1 MKTMESAPERT
12 AAPDDS
18 PPKPITYIEAIT
30 QALHEEMERDER
42 IFLIGEDIAGYGG
55 VFKAT
60 KNLYE
65 RFGPSRV
72 IDSPISENFLVQG
85 AVGAALAGLIPS
97 PEIQFDDF
105 TSLAVDGI
113 VEHAA
118 KMRYRS
124 GGMWTCP
131 MVIRICC
138 GAGVGGGLYHSQF
151 NASWFMHCPGLV
163 VVAPSNPYD
172 AKGLLKAAFRGQ
184 NPVLYY
190 EHKRLYRTVKQA
202 IPKDD
207 FIVPLGKAA
216 VAREGRHVTV
226 VSYSLMLQRS
236 LEAAAKLAEEG
247 IEVEVVDLRTL
258 SPYDHETILNS
269 VRKTARC
276 AVVYESSRTMG
287 VGTEIAAM
295 VAQEGFEFL
304 DAPVVRISPPD
315 APQEP
320 FAPILAEHYLPNADR
335 IAEEIR
341 TLVAY

>member
-1 MKTMESAPERT
+1 MKTMDSAPAPT
-12 AAPDDS
+12 AAPSDTQT
-18 PPKPITYIEAIT
+18 ITYIEAIT
-30 QALHEEMERDER
+30 QGLTEEMERDER
-42 IFLIGEDIAGYGG
+42 IFLIGEDIASYGG

-65 RFGPSRV
+65 RFGPLRV

-131 MVIRICC
+131 MVIRVCC

-202 IPKDD
+202 VPKHDYV
-207 FIVPLGKAA
+207 VPLGKAA
-216 VAREGRHVTV
+216 VAREGKHATI

-236 LEAAAKLAEEG
+236 LDAANKLAAEG

-258 SPYDHETILNS
+258 SPYDHETILES
-269 VRKTARC
+269 VKKTGRC
-276 AVVYESSRTMG
+276 AAVYESSRTMG
-287 VGTEIAAM
+287 VGAEIAAM
-295 VAQEGFEFL
+295 VAEEGFSYL
-304 DAPVVRISPPD
+304 DAPVIRISPPD

-320 FAPILAEHYLPNADR
+320 FAPTLAEHYLPNADR
-335 IAEEIR
+335 IAQAIR
-341 TLVAY
+341 ELVAY

>member
-1 MKTMESAPERT
+1 MKTMESAPAHA
-12 AAPDDS
+12 AAPNDT
-18 PPKPITYIEAIT
+18 PAAPITYIEAIT

-60 KNLYE
+60 KQLYE
-65 RFGPSRV
+65 RFGPMRV

-131 MVIRICC
+131 MVIRVCC

-151 NASWFMHCPGLV
+151 NASWFMHSPGLV

-202 IPKDD
+202 IPKGDYV
-207 FIVPLGKAA
+207 VPLGKAA
-216 VAREGRHVTV
+216 VAREGRHATI

-236 LEAAAKLAEEG
+236 LEAANKLAQEG
-247 IEVEVVDLRTL
+247 IDVEVVDLRTL
-258 SPYDHETILNS
+258 APYDHETILNS

-295 VAQEGFEFL
+295 VAEEGFDLL
-304 DAPVVRISPPD
+304 DAPVIRISPPD

-320 FAPILAEHYLPNADR
+320 FAPVMADHYLPNADR
-335 IAEEIR
+335 IAAEIR
-341 TLVAY
+341 KLVAY

>member
-1 MKTMESAPERT
+1 
-12 AAPDDS
+12 
-18 PPKPITYIEAIT
+18 
-30 QALHEEMERDER
+30 
-42 IFLIGEDIAGYGG
+42 
-55 VFKAT
+55 
-60 KNLYE
+60 
-65 RFGPSRV
+65 
-72 IDSPISENFLVQG
+72 
-85 AVGAALAGLIPS
+85 
-97 PEIQFDDF
+97 
-105 TSLAVDGI
+105 
-113 VEHAA
+113 
-118 KMRYRS
+118 MRYRS

>member
-1 MKTMESAPERT
+1 MKTMDSAQAPA
-12 AAPDDS
+12 AAPADV
-18 PPKPITYIEAIT
+18 KPINIIEAIN

-42 IFLIGEDIAGYGG
+42 IFLIGEDIAVYGG

-60 KNLYE
+60 KGLYE
-65 RFGPSRV
+65 KFGPMRV

-105 TSLAVDGI
+105 ISLAVDGI

-131 MVIRICC
+131 MVIRCCC

-151 NASWFMHCPGLV
+151 NASWFMHSPGLV

-172 AKGLLKAAFRGQ
+172 AKGLLKAAFRGG

-190 EHKRLYRTVKQA
+190 EHKRLYRTVKA
-202 IPKDD
+202 PVPAHDYV
-207 FIVPLGKAA
+207 VPLGKAS
-216 VAREGRHVTV
+216 VARQGRHVTV
-226 VSYSLMLQRS
+226 ISYALMLQRS
-236 LEAAAKLAEEG
+236 LEAAEKLAAEG

-258 SPYDHETILNS
+258 FPYDKETILES
-269 VRKTARC
+269 VRKTSR
-276 AVVYESSRTMG
+276 AVCVYESSRTMG
-287 VGTEIAAM
+287 VGAEIAAM
-295 VAQEGFEFL
+295 IAEEGFESL
-304 DAPVVRISPPD
+304 DAPVRRVSPPD

-320 FAPILAEHYLPNADR
+320 FAPTLAEHYLPDANR
-335 IAEEIR
+335 IAQAIR
-341 TLVAY
+341 ETVAY

>member
-1 MKTMESAPERT
+1 MKTMDSAHAPA
-12 AAPDDS
+12 AAPADV
-18 PPKPITYIEAIT
+18 KPINMIEAIN

-42 IFLIGEDIAGYGG
+42 IFLIGEDIAVYGG

-60 KNLYE
+60 KGLYE
-65 RFGPSRV
+65 RFGPMRV

-105 TSLAVDGI
+105 ISLAVDGI

-131 MVIRICC
+131 MVIRCCC

-151 NASWFMHCPGLV
+151 NASWFMHSPGLV

-172 AKGLLKAAFRGQ
+172 AKGLLKAAFRGG

-190 EHKRLYRTVKQA
+190 EHKRLYRTVKMPVPA
-202 IPKDD
+202 HDYV
-207 FIVPLGKAA
+207 VPLSKAS
-216 VAREGRHVTV
+216 VARPGRHVTV
-226 VSYSLMLQRS
+226 ISYALMLQRS
-236 LEAAAKLAEEG
+236 LEAAEKLAAEG
-247 IEVEVVDLRTL
+247 IDVEVVDLRTL
-258 SPYDHETILNS
+258 FPYDKETILES
-269 VRKTARC
+269 VKKTSR
-276 AVVYESSRTMG
+276 AVCVYESSRTMG
-287 VGTEIAAM
+287 VGAEIAAM
-295 VAQEGFEFL
+295 IAEEGFESL
-304 DAPVVRISPPD
+304 DAPVRRVSPPD

-320 FAPILAEHYLPNADR
+320 FAPVLAEHYLPDANR
-335 IAEEIR
+335 IAQAIR
-341 TLVAY
+341 ETVAY

>member
-1 MKTMESAPERT
+1 MESVPAAA
-12 AAPDDS
+12 AAPSDTQT
-18 PPKPITYIEAIT
+18 INYIEAIN
-30 QALHEEMERDER
+30 QGLAEEMERDER
-42 IFLIGEDIAGYGG
+42 IFLIGEDIASYGG

-65 RFGPSRV
+65 RFGALRV

-85 AVGAALAGLIPS
+85 SVGAALAGLIPS

-131 MVIRICC
+131 MVIRVCC
-138 GAGVGGGLYHSQF
+138 GGGVGGGIYHSQF
-151 NASWFMHCPGLV
+151 NASWFMHSPGLV

-172 AKGLLKAAFRGQ
+172 AKGLLKSAFRGQ

-190 EHKRLYRTVKQA
+190 EHKRLYRTAKGQV
-202 IPKDD
+202 PKGDYV
-207 FIVPLGKAA
+207 VPLGKAA
-216 VAREGRHVTV
+216 IAREGRHVTI

-236 LEAAAKLAEEG
+236 LEAATKLAAEG
-247 IEVEVVDLRTL
+247 IEAEVVDLRTL
-258 SPYDHETILNS
+258 LPYDHETILNS
-269 VRKTARC
+269 VKKTSRC

-295 VAQEGFEFL
+295 VAEEGFAYL

-320 FAPILAEHYLPNADR
+320 FAPTMADHYLPNADR
-335 IAEEIR
+335 IAQAIR
-341 TLVAY
+341 DLVAY

>member
-1 MKTMESAPERT
+1 MKTMESAPGQT
-12 AAPDDS
+12 AASNDTPAT
-18 PPKPITYIEAIT
+18 PITYIEAIT

-65 RFGPSRV
+65 RFGPMRV

-131 MVIRICC
+131 MVIRVCC

-151 NASWFMHCPGLV
+151 NASWFMHSPGLV

-202 IPKDD
+202 IPKHDYV
-207 FIVPLGKAA
+207 VPLGKAA
-216 VAREGRHVTV
+216 VAREGRHATI

-236 LEAAAKLAEEG
+236 LEAAHKLAAEG

-258 SPYDHETILNS
+258 APYDHETILAS

-295 VAQEGFEFL
+295 VAEEGFDFL

-320 FAPILAEHYLPNADR
+320 FAPIMAEHYLPNADR

-341 TLVAY
+341 KLVAY

>member
-1 MKTMESAPERT
+1 MKTMESAPGQT
-12 AAPDDS
+12 AAPNDT
-18 PPKPITYIEAIT
+18 PATPITYIEAIT

-65 RFGPSRV
+65 KFGPMRV

-131 MVIRICC
+131 MVIRVCC

-151 NASWFMHCPGLV
+151 NASWFMHSPGLV

-202 IPKDD
+202 IPKHDYV
-207 FIVPLGKAA
+207 VPLGKAA
-216 VAREGRHVTV
+216 VAREGRHATI

-236 LEAAAKLAEEG
+236 LEAAHKLAAEG

-258 SPYDHETILNS
+258 APYDHETILAS

-295 VAQEGFEFL
+295 VAEEGFDYL

-320 FAPILAEHYLPNADR
+320 FAPVMAEHYLPNADR

-341 TLVAY
+341 KLVAY